1 MAYAIMRAKKLANM
15 GSVAASMQH
24 CYRERET
31 HNADQ
36 ERTPD
41 NQHLGAKSTD
51 EAMGKLR
58 ALLPEKRRKD
68 AVLAVEYVMTTSP
81 EWFATATPE
90 QEKAFFQRS
99 LQWLADKY
107 GADRIVTA
115 SIHRDEATPHL
126 SAFVVPLTQDKRLSA
141 KEFIGSRDKMRADQ
155 TSYAGR
161 VADLGLERGIEGS
174 KATHQTIQQ
183 HYAAIQQGVKTHASI
198 STKALEPRVL
208 SKGLFTKVVETPEQV
223 AERLADAVNKG
234 FADTVAAA
242 STALQERR
250 RAKEMQDTVNDLRK
264 RLDLIQEPLR
274 GLTKVQVTEVLRLAM
289 TFQLENKKAK
299 QQSKAL
305 SREHGNNAPD
315 RGRSL

>member
-41 NQHLGAKSTD
+41 NQHLVAKSTD

-58 ALLPEKRRKD
+58 VLLPEKRRKD
-68 AVLAVEYVMTTSP
+68 AVLAVEYVMTASP
-81 EWFATATPE
+81 EWFAQATPE

-155 TSYAGR
+155 TTYAAC
-161 VADLGLERGIEGS
+161 VVDLGLERGIEGS

-183 HYAAIQQGVKTHASI
+183 HYAAVERGVQPLVAITP
-198 STKALEPRVL
+198 KAVEPRVL
-208 SKGLFTKVVETPEQV
+208 RKGLFSSDVETPEAV
-223 AERLADAVNKG
+223 AERLTKRINERYAGTIAR
-234 FADTVAAA
+234 A

-250 RAKEMQDTVNDLRK
+250 RAKEMQDTANSLRK
-264 RLDLIQEPLR
+264 RLEALQEPFK
-274 GLTKVQVTEVLRLAM
+274 GLSKAQMAEVLQLASKL
-289 TFQLENKKAK
+289 QEENTKKV
-299 QQSKAL
+299 
-305 SREHGNNAPD
+305 SRQREQGRP
-315 RGRSL
+315 RGGIER